1 MQQQVTRASAAGSE
15 TRNNDPTEHVAAR
28 VLRTGPWSVRK
39 GTEALMRNYRITIN
53 GKTHLVAIED
63 PHACP
68 VQVEVDGKQFEV
80 YVDWVGTEDEARVT
94 PEVSPD
100 SRAGSIA
107 GPGLEERRVPP
118 PRAAQG
124 PPRAM
129 VREDGAAPQD
139 TLTSPMP
146 GTILSIAVNQGEIV
160 ELGQEICV
168 LEAMKMKNSIRSPR
182 QGTISEVA
190 VTPGATVAYGDL
202 LVRFE

>member
-1 MQQQVTRASAAGSE
+1 VQQQVTRASAAGSE
-15 TRNNDPTEHVAAR
+15 TRNSDPTEPAAAL

-53 GKTHLVAIED
+53 GKTYLVAIED
-63 PHACP
+63 PNACP

-100 SRAGSIA
+100 SLAGSIA
-107 GPGLEERRVPP
+107 GPRLEERRAVQPQAAQSP
-118 PRAAQG
+118 PRA
-124 PPRAM
+124 R
-129 VREDGAAPQD
+129 VREDGAASQD

-146 GTILSIAVNQGEIV
+146 GTILSIAVNQGERV
-160 ELGQEICV
+160 EQGQEVCV